1 MIDRVIASLAAAA
14 VLLVCTASP
23 SAAQIGIEIGAT
35 IGYYSP
41 MGSFKADYR
50 VGGATTPDGVRP
62 SVPARVSLG
71 TAQLLYRVNGDES
84 RAPVW
89 LSAGGGAIKHGG
101 AAYDVFHEPVNYGGV
116 AGVGSAVRIRGGLS
130 LDLELSSMSYNI
142 DFRTP
147 GITLGG
153 LKERGTQLD
162 MMLRAGLSYR
172 LH

>member
-1 MIDRVIASLAAAA
+1 
-14 VLLVCTASP
+14 
-23 SAAQIGIEIGAT
+23 
-35 IGYYSP
+35 
-41 MGSFKADYR
+41 

-130 LDLELSSMSYNI
+130 LDLELSSMIYNI

-162 MMLRAGLSYR
+162 MMLCTGLSYS